1 LDCVL
6 TTVDGSVP
14 SYLSWEREG
23 AALSARQRP
32 GLSLE
37 TERLGGQSRAR
48 LFFDTVRAADSGKYS
63 CTTDLAD
70 TQSVHLVVGKGTKNI
85 VQLRHISYHADTPS
99 VHLVAGKGT
108 IKLFTK

>member
-1 LDCVL
+1 MDGCSLTGLDCVL

-48 LFFDTVRAADSGKYS
+48 LFFDTVRAGDSGKYS

-70 TQSVHLVVGKGTKNI
+70 TQSVHLVVGKGTK
-85 VQLRHISYHADTPS
+85 
-99 VHLVAGKGT
+99 K
-108 IKLFTK
+108 